1 MNETDEIVTTE
12 EPETTAIEPE
22 TTEQE
27 PALVETATTDDT
39 SPVAMQDELKRLA
52 SFAEASKKLAKEIA
66 HEQEELASL
75 SEKVKAKKRRIE
87 AMFDELREL
96 AARGSDP
103 QSKIDFSEE
112 EDPDWMSLPVS
123 RLELSEKL
131 LEKLAAHFLTVGD
144 VVEWIGTD
152 FRDNI
157 PGIGEKAIEKIREA
171 VDQAAGFSADT
182 IRIAAASQ
190 SAETSAPVEDN
201 RVERDPDEGEQ
212 LKSRIDEM
220 LDSGDYLEMEAT
232 LRGIRDWIAEHDCY
246 TAKQLIAV
254 DNIENY
260 EPVEEW
266 R

>member
-12 EPETTAIEPE
+12 PETENLEPE

-39 SPVAMQDELKRLA
+39 SPEAMQDELKRLA

-75 SEKVKAKKRRIE
+75 SEKLKAKKRRIE

-103 QSKIDFSEE
+103 QSKIDFSEQ

-131 LEKLAAHFLTVGD
+131 LEKLSANFKTVGD

-157 PGIGEKAIEKIREA
+157 PGIGEKALEKIREA

-190 SAETSAPVEDN
+190 SAAPVEDN
-201 RVERDPDEGEQ
+201 RVERDPDEVEQ